1 MNGLDMDEIEWQQF
15 RGKALEFMR
24 NLETKLIEDWCA
36 ECKVTTPVGYYF
48 NMSKKVVTI
57 YTDRPEYLIGM
68 KGSKVRQF
76 EAAVEKELR
85 IPHKVEF
92 VEIRGGFAN
101 VGKKEYAVADL
112 VDKIANFFER
122 DDSNWKTLKRDCW
135 LINGRSNKLRRMLT
149 VALQNANE
157 EEIK

>member
-1 MNGLDMDEIEWQQF
+1 MMTENEWQQF
-15 RGKALEFMR
+15 RGEALEFMR

-48 NMSKKVVTI
+48 NMYKKVVTI
-57 YTDRPEYLIGM
+57 YTDRPGYLIGM
-68 KGSKVRQF
+68 KGSKIKQF

-85 IPHKVEF
+85 MPYKVEF

-101 VGKKEYAVADL
+101 VDKKEYAIADL

-122 DDSNWKTLKRDCW
+122 DDSNWTTLKRGCW
-135 LINGRSNKLRRMLT
+135 LINGRSNELRNMLT
-149 VALQNANE
+149 VALQNASE
-157 EEIK
+157 EEHK